1 MAGMFGSVDDGVSN
15 AASKA
20 AFKQNL
26 NKVYTWYTGG
36 FLVFL
41 ILLAILE
48 QLGLSRSAIGIS
60 FLLATVGLY
69 AHRTARHRVKVGECL
84 SSTVEPL

>member
-1 MAGMFGSVDDGVSN
+1 MAGMFGSVDNGVSN

-41 ILLAILE
+41 IARKQGNSVAELE
-48 QLGLSRSAIGIS
+48 IQRQIHGD
-60 FLLATVGLY
+60 
-69 AHRTARHRVKVGECL
+69 
-84 SSTVEPL
+84 